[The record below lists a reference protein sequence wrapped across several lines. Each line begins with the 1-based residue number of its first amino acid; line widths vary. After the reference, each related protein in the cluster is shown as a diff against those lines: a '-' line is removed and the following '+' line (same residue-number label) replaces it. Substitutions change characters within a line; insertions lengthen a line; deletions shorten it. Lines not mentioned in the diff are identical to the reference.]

1 MAPSVS
7 SLTLSIINAHFLPLP
22 MLPWSQLIHRVFP
35 SHRHGHSLTLDSR
48 LGTGGGD
55 GTHGSDHEVSE
66 EGVPVQRVLGHVVA
80 EVGDLVGL
88 GFTLEGALESRAR
101 TITEN
106 RGGAD
111 CTGAGE
117 AGGRSNG
124 RLRKGARSSCERC
137 HRTVVVRSIGV
148 ELKRSKIGCRR
159 LRSFFT
165 RPSF

>member
-1 MAPSVS
+1 MAPSAS
-7 SLTLSIINAHFLPLP
+7 SLTPNILNVIINARILALPV
-22 MLPWSQLIHRVFP
+22 LPWNQLTHRVSP
-35 SHRHGHSLTLDSR
+35 SHRHGPSLTLDSR

-55 GTHGSDHEVSE
+55 GTHGSNHEVSK
-66 EGVPVQRVLGHVVA
+66 EGVLVQRVLGHVVA
-80 EVGDLVGL
+80 EVGDLGAR

-101 TITEN
+101 TITES

-137 HRTVVVRSIGV
+137 HRRVVVRSIGL
-148 ELKRSKIGCRR
+148 ELKA
-159 LRSFFT
+159 
-165 RPSF
+165 